1 MDMPAAPGE
10 GDDYLLQD
18 LDLLESAVREA
29 GALALSYFGR
39 EIVSKVKL
47 DGTRVSEADFAVDEM
62 LRSALTS
69 SRPHYGWLSEETA
82 DDPARLK
89 RSRVWIVDP
98 IDGTT
103 AFLAGTPLW
112 TIAAALVEGH
122 QPVLG
127 VVYNPVRSEMFVA
140 RRGHGAFMNGEPITV
155 RDSARIEGISVV
167 ASSGLFKKKKLWRE
181 PWPRMEISWINS
193 AAYRLAC
200 IANGRVH
207 AAVSP
212 TPKSEWDLAAPTL
225 LVQEAGGVVTEN
237 DGRALTFNQPVP
249 RHKGLVAAGPELH
262 RLLIERTRTITDSG

>member
-1 MDMPAAPGE
+1 MDMSAAPGE
-10 GDDYLLQD
+10 GDNILTQD
-18 LDLLESAVREA
+18 LDLLEGIVREA

-39 EIVSKVKL
+39 EIVSKVKP
-47 DGTRVSEADFAVDEM
+47 DGTRVSEADFAVDVM
-62 LRSALTS
+62 LRETLTS

-82 DDPARLK
+82 DDPARLS
-89 RSRVWIVDP
+89 RSHVWIVDP
-98 IDGTT
+98 IDGTS

-112 TIAAALVEGH
+112 TIAAALVVGH

-127 VVYNPVRSEMFVA
+127 VVYNPVNSEMFVA
-140 RRGHGAFMNGEPITV
+140 RLGHGAFMNGERIRV
-155 RDSARIEGISVV
+155 RDASSIEGISVV

-181 PWPRMEISWINS
+181 PWPQMDVSWINS

-225 LVQEAGGVVTEN
+225 LVQEAGGVVSET
-237 DGRALTFNQPVP
+237 DGQALTFNQPVP

-262 RLLIERTRTITDSG
+262 RLLVERTRTITDIG

>member
-1 MDMPAAPGE
+1 
-10 GDDYLLQD
+10 
-18 LDLLESAVREA
+18 
-29 GALALSYFGR
+29 
-39 EIVSKVKL
+39 
-47 DGTRVSEADFAVDEM
+47 
-62 LRSALTS
+62 
-69 SRPHYGWLSEETA
+69 
-82 DDPARLK
+82 
-89 RSRVWIVDP
+89 
-98 IDGTT
+98 
-103 AFLAGTPLW
+103 
-112 TIAAALVEGH
+112 
-122 QPVLG
+122 
-127 VVYNPVRSEMFVA
+127 
-140 RRGHGAFMNGEPITV
+140 MNGEPITV

-181 PWPRMEISWINS
+181 PWPRMEVSWINS